1 MKAPRIA
8 RSEEVGGEMQENN
21 DNAYTTSLKI
31 DTDTNRIIATAEEQA
46 DSRSSSVAQGG
57 GGVTGAAAVAVGPG
71 ARPARWSA
79 AATAAVAAYTKI
91 EFFLQLGQME
101 SKEKENKTKTENG
114 RE

>member
-8 RSEEVGGEMQENN
+8 RSEEEGGEMQENN
-21 DNAYTTSLKI
+21 DNAYMTSLKI

-46 DSRSSSVAQGG
+46 DSRRSSEAHGGG
-57 GGVTGAAAVAVGPG
+57 GGVTVAAAVAVGPD

-79 AATAAVAAYTKI
+79 AATAAYTKI

>member
-1 MKAPRIA
+1 
-8 RSEEVGGEMQENN
+8 MQENN
-21 DNAYTTSLKI
+21 DNAYMTSLKI

-46 DSRSSSVAQGG
+46 DSRRSSEAHGGG
-57 GGVTGAAAVAVGPG
+57 GGVTVAAAVAVGPG

-79 AATAAVAAYTKI
+79 AVSAAVAAYTKI

>member
-1 MKAPRIA
+1 MGRN
-8 RSEEVGGEMQENN
+8 REEGTV
-21 DNAYTTSLKI
+21 
-31 DTDTNRIIATAEEQA
+31 
-46 DSRSSSVAQGG
+46 
-57 GGVTGAAAVAVGPG
+57 AAAVAVGPG

-79 AATAAVAAYTKI
+79 AATAAVTAYTKI